1 MATEQTFCMLKP
13 GVLQR
18 RIVGEVIERI
28 ERKGL
33 QIKGLKMMQI
43 SQELCEKH
51 YEEHRERSFFR
62 SLVNY
67 MTSGP
72 VVAMVVEGENAIAY
86 MRALAGATNPQN
98 AAAGTIRGDYALV
111 TQNNIIHA
119 ADSPESA
126 GRELELFFEKPEIF
140 EYNDGNHDWIV
151 Q

>member
-1 MATEQTFCMLKP
+1 MAYQKTFCMLKP

-18 RIVGEVIERI
+18 RIVGEVISRI

-33 QIKGLKMMQI
+33 KIQAMKMMQI
-43 SQELCEKH
+43 PRDLCEEH
-51 YEEHRERSFFR
+51 YAEHRGKSFYE

-72 VVAMVVEGENAIAY
+72 VVAMVVGGEEAIPFL
-86 MRALAGATNPQN
+86 RTISGKTNP
-98 AAAGTIRGDYALV
+98 AEATPGTIRGDFALI

-126 GRELELFFEKPEIF
+126 EREIGLFFEEAEILDF
-140 EYNDGNHDWIV
+140 EDGNEQWIY
-151 Q
+151 

>member
-1 MATEQTFCMLKP
+1 MLKP

-18 RIVGEVIERI
+18 RIVGEIISRI

-33 QIKGLKMMQI
+33 QITGLKMMQI
-43 SQELCEKH
+43 PRELCEKH
-51 YEEHRERSFFR
+51 YEEHRERSFYE

-86 MRALAGATNPQN
+86 MRTLAGPTKPGE
-98 AAAGTIRGDYALV
+98 AAPGTIRGDYALI

-126 GRELELFFEKPEIF
+126 ARELDLFFESEEIHQ
-140 EYNDGNHDWIV
+140 YADGNEEWIV